1 MFKKILVLIPIALA
15 IGVMQAQAY
24 SSFLPK
30 VSSVQNQAQTQS
42 QLLARHD
49 MSLGDRYPIPSV
61 NSVFKDNILLTL
73 GYLSGSVKNQSQINW
88 DTLHKDATY
97 EIVLQPGEVFAFH
110 DDVLPQFAGKK
121 IITTNAHFGAS
132 EGFEYDGDLYGDGVC
147 HLASLM
153 NWVARDAG
161 LEVVAPTPHNFA
173 VIPDIDAKYGTAIYY
188 AAGDTGT
195 NEAQNL
201 YIENTLN
208 KPVQFVFT
216 YKNNDLTFSIY
227 K

>member
-1 MFKKILVLIPIALA
+1 MFKKILILIPIALA
-15 IGVMQAQAY
+15 VGIMQTEAFNSFMPTISVAQ
-24 SSFLPK
+24 S
-30 VSSVQNQAQTQS
+30 QTQN
-42 QLLARHD
+42 QLLARHE
-49 MSLGDRYPIPSV
+49 MSLTDRYPIPSV
-61 NSVFKDNILLTL
+61 SKVFADNILLTL
-73 GYLSGSVKNQSQINW
+73 DYMSGMVKDSGQIDWN
-88 DTLHKDATY
+88 TVRKPATY
-97 EIVLQPGEVFAFH
+97 EFTLQPGEVFAFH
-110 DDVLPQFAGKK
+110 DDVLPEFAGKK
-121 IITTNAHFGAS
+121 IITTNAHFDAS

-173 VIPDIDAKYGTAIYY
+173 VIPGIDAKYGTAIYY
-188 AAGDTGT
+188 EAGDTSA

-201 YIENTLN
+201 YIKNTLD

-216 YKNNDLTFSIY
+216 YENNNLTLSIY

>member
-1 MFKKILVLIPIALA
+1 MFKKILILIPIALA
-15 IGVMQAQAY
+15 IGVLQAQAF
-24 SSFLPK
+24 SSFMPD
-30 VSSVQNQAQTQS
+30 SSTVQNQTHN
-42 QLLARHD
+42 QLLAQHE

-61 NSVFKDNILLTL
+61 NKVFKDNILLTL
-73 GYLSGSVKNQSQINW
+73 GYLSGIVTNSSKINW
-88 DTLHKDATY
+88 DFLHKPATY
-97 EIVLQPGEVFAFH
+97 EFTLQPGEVFAFH
-110 DDVLPQFAGKK
+110 DDILPEFANKK
-121 IITTNAHFGAS
+121 MITTNAHFDAT

-173 VIPDIDAKYGTAIYY
+173 VIPGINAKYGTAIYY
-188 AAGDTGT
+188 AAGDTGA

-201 YIENTLN
+201 YIENTLD

-216 YKNNDLTFSIY
+216 YVNDNLTLSIY